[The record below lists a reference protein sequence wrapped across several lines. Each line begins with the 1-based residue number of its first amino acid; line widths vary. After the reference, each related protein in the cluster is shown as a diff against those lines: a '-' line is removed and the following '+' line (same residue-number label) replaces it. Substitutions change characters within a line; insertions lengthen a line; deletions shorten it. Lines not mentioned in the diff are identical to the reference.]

1 MALPQNFKAM
11 VVSETAEKTFVREIR
26 ERALNDLPA
35 GELIIEVKYSSLN
48 YKDALSATGNKGVT
62 RKYPHTP
69 GIDAAGVI
77 VDSTTKMFSVG
88 DQVTVTGFDLGMNTS
103 GGFGQYISVPAL
115 WAVNLPKGLSLKE
128 SMGYGT
134 AGLTAALCIIRLMA
148 SGLSKDSGEVLVT
161 GATGGVGS
169 VAVAILAKLGFNVVA
184 ATGKASEHD
193 FLTALG
199 AKSIIS
205 REEAN
210 DTSGR
215 PLQKGRWAGVVD
227 TVGGNILATALK
239 TAKYGGLV
247 TACGNAMSAD
257 LSVSVFPFILRG
269 VSLLGVDSVEIPMR
283 ARQMAWQKLA
293 GEWKIDLDPLT
304 YRSITGGARA
314 QDRANSQGR
323 NSRPGGRRSE
333 QDEGQRAIL
342 AFASQEVAS

>member
-1 MALPQNFKAM
+1 MALPQTFKAM
-11 VVSETAEKTFVREIR
+11 VVSETAEKTFSREVR
-26 ERALNDLPA
+26 ERALGDLPA

-69 GIDAAGVI
+69 GIDAAGV
-77 VDSTTKMFSVG
+77 VADSTTKLFTVG

-103 GGFGQYISVPAL
+103 GGFARYISVPAL
-115 WAVNLPKGLSLKE
+115 WATKLPQGLSLKD
-128 SMGYGT
+128 SMSHGT

-148 SGLSKDSGEVLVT
+148 SGLTKESGEVLVT
-161 GATGGVGS
+161 GASGGVGS

-193 FLTALG
+193 FLSGLG
-199 AKSIIS
+199 AKAIIS

-215 PLQKGRWAGVVD
+215 PLQKPRWAGVVD

-239 TAKYGGLV
+239 TTKYAGLV
-247 TACGNAMSAD
+247 AACGNAMSAD
-257 LSVSVFPFILRG
+257 LNVNVFPFILRG

-283 ARQMAWQKLA
+283 ARQMAWNKLA
-293 GEWKIDLDPLT
+293 GEWSIDVGSLVTEVSLEELNPKIDEILK
-304 YRSITGGARA
+304 GGIR
-314 QDRANSQGR
+314 GR
-323 NSRPGGRRSE
+323 VLINLSK
-333 QDEGQRAIL
+333 
-342 AFASQEVAS
+342 